1 MSTLE
6 KESGTRDG
14 FDNPMYD
21 NFKND
26 MYDDPVKENPTYGCR
41 DNGMEEAIV
50 ADTAG
55 DFE

>member
-26 MYDDPVKENPTYGCR
+26 MYDDPVKENPTYGSR